1 MGVRSVEPD
10 KEKIRTLRLRRGWT
24 AEELAKKAGCAVRSV
39 GNAEAGKG
47 IAVRT
52 LNEIAGAL
60 DVNPAELMKAE
71 IKPEQKLIPQVVLS
85 GNDTANVALLA
96 ELISKT
102 IQATGEI
109 TIKFMKGGSVIV
121 ALQMNEADVMQL
133 ARIFADFREHAR
145 AAIAET
151 PEGKAYF
158 TGSNPD
164 ELDLSKVEAMVL
176 LVDRVIELRLKA
188 EPDAEDVLP
197 DSSPPLPPAP
207 PQNDSDVDFTPL
219 MRALAKKALGVPDA
233 MKHID
238 PELIEKWEQSLKRK
252 NLGGGESPDS

>member
-24 AEELAKKAGCAVRSV
+24 AEVLAKKAGCAPRSV

-60 DVNPAELMKAE
+60 EVNPAELMKAE
-71 IKPEQKLIPQVVLS
+71 IKTEPKLIPQVVLS
-85 GNDTANVALLA
+85 GNDTTNIALLA
-96 ELISKT
+96 ELIAKT

-121 ALQMNEADVMQL
+121 ALQMTEADVLQL

-145 AAIAET
+145 AVIAQT

-158 TGSNPD
+158 VGSNPQG
-164 ELDLSKVEAMVL
+164 LDLSRVEAML
-176 LVDRVIELRLKA
+176 TLVDRVRELRLVA
-188 EPDAEDVLP
+188 EPDAGDEQP
-197 DSSPPLPPAP
+197 DSDPISPPDP
-207 PQNDSDVDFTPL
+207 PQDDSDVDFTPL
-219 MRALAKKALGVPDA
+219 MRALARGGPDPL
-233 MKHID
+233 KGFD
-238 PELIEKWEQSLKRK
+238 PELVEKWQRSRKRGNQS
-252 NLGGGESPDS
+252 GEGSPTS